1 MFTQQQYEALV
12 LSIAQGVLVV
22 RYADKMTQYRSLE
35 EMLKLKDLM
44 EQELGINAEKDEAN
58 KRRVFMKHSKG
69 LRG

>member
-1 MFTQQQYEALV
+1 MFTQQQYEALIF
-12 LSIAQGVLVV
+12 SIAQGVLVV
-22 RYADKMTQYRSLE
+22 RYDNKMTQYRSLE

-44 EQELGINAEKDEAN
+44 EQELGINTANDEAT

>member
-22 RYADKMTQYRSLE
+22 KYADKMTQYRSLE

-44 EQELGINAEKDEAN
+44 EQELGINTEKDEAN
-58 KRRVFMKHSKG
+58 KRRVFIKHSKG